1 MIPHQNDLVTFQHDA
16 KYALNGRMEF
26 KEETIKVL
34 KLNCAISYIIIP
46 VYRHKINK
54 LEIQNEFTKKTH
66 QNKTRDINYILFM
79 SLTKQNKSKNKTK
92 NNNNKKRAT
101 KKWDAKSSTIKATPP
116 PHLKKNKK
124 SGSKY

>member
-66 QNKTRDINYILFM
+66 QKQNQRHKLHIIHVSDK
-79 SLTKQNKSKNKTK
+79 TKQIKIKQKTTTTK
-92 NNNNKKRAT
+92 NGQQ
-101 KKWDAKSSTIKATPP
+101 KKWHAKPSTIKATSP
-116 PHLKKNKK
+116 PHFKKKK

>member
-66 QNKTRDINYILFM
+66 Q
-79 SLTKQNKSKNKTK
+79 KQNQRHKLHIIHVSDKIKQIKIKQKTTTTK
-92 NNNNKKRAT
+92 NGQQ
-101 KKWDAKSSTIKATPP
+101 
-116 PHLKKNKK
+116 KNGMQ
-124 SGSKY
+124 SHQLSKQHPLPI

>member
-34 KLNCAISYIIIP
+34 KLNWAISYIIIP

-54 LEIQNEFTKKTH
+54 IEIQNEFTKKTH
-66 QNKTRDINYILFM
+66 QKQNQRLKLHIIHVSDKTKQIKIKQKTTTTKNGQQKMACKAINYQSNIPSPF
-79 SLTKQNKSKNKTK
+79 
-92 NNNNKKRAT
+92 KK
-101 KKWDAKSSTIKATPP
+101 K
-116 PHLKKNKK
+116 
-124 SGSKY
+124 

>member
-16 KYALNGRMEF
+16 KYALNGRMGF

-54 LEIQNEFTKKTH
+54 IEIQNEFTKKKPTK
-66 QNKTRDINYILFM
+66 NKTRDINYILFM
-79 SLTKQNKSKNKTK
+79 SLTKQNKSK
-92 NNNNKKRAT
+92 
-101 KKWDAKSSTIKATPP
+101 
-116 PHLKKNKK
+116 
-124 SGSKY
+124 